1 MKTLAMVETN
11 FTLSSL
17 KKYGIAA
24 LVAVLFTACASS
36 PKMPAGAAEVRS
48 KLTALQ
54 TNPQLSSLAPV
65 AMKDAEEAV
74 REAERPTRD
83 TALSKHLVWVA
94 DRKVDTA
101 AALAQSAYLDSQRKT
116 LAEQREAARLNART
130 AEAENARADA
140 HAARADADAAR
151 DELQRKILELNA
163 KETERG
169 LIVTLGDLL
178 FETGRAELKG
188 NGAANLGKLA
198 AFLNQYP
205 ERSVIIE
212 GHTDNVGSD
221 DYNMGLSQRR
231 ADTVKSYLLSQGIAA
246 SRVVSVGKGEGYPIA
261 SNDDATGRQMNRRVE
276 VIISNPATSK

>member
-1 MKTLAMVETN
+1 MNNFLAKKSFNE
-11 FTLSSL
+11 L
-17 KKYGIAA
+17 KKYGSVALAA
-24 LVAVLFTACASS
+24 LILSACASS
-36 PKMPAGAAEVRS
+36 PKVPEGAAEVRS

-65 AMKDAEEAV
+65 AMKEAEDAV
-74 REAERPTRD
+74 RNAEKPTKD
-83 TALSKHLVWVA
+83 TTLSHHLVWIA
-94 DRKVDTA
+94 DHKVDTA
-101 AALAQSAYLDSQRKT
+101 AALAQTAYLESQRKT

-130 AEAENARADA
+130 AEANAARADA
-140 HAARADADAAR
+140 NMARADADAAR
-151 DELQRKILELNA
+151 KAAEDLQRQIADLNA

-188 NGAANLGKLA
+188 NGAANLGKLS

-212 GHTDNVGSD
+212 GHTDSVGSD

-246 SRVVSVGKGEGYPIA
+246 NRVVSVGKGETTPVA
-261 SNDDATGRQMNRRVE
+261 DNNTATGRQMNRRVE
-276 VIISNPATSK
+276 VIISNPATAK